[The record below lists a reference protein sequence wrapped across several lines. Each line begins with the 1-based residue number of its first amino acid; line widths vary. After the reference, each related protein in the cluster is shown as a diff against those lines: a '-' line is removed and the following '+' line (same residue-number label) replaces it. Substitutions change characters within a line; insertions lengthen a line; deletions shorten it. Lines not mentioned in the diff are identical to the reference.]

1 MLFFYNRGGGY
12 IFMNIELISNYT
24 NLTYEERSEILNRA
38 NEVFNA
44 YYEKEL
50 EKWVKENIDTE

>member
-1 MLFFYNRGGGY
+1 
-12 IFMNIELISNYT
+12 MNIELISNYT